1 MIEAI
6 SKRRSIRE
14 YIDEIISDEVLH
26 DILLSAFYAPSANG
40 LYPWELV
47 IIEQAETKEWLSK
60 VTPWSGPAKS
70 AAKIIAVIGREQDS
84 PQWIEDA
91 SLAAEHLWLSA
102 TEHGLGA
109 CWIQIRGNNNAEKE
123 IKEKLNV
130 PEDCRILCLITIGKS
145 AKTEDAHEES
155 AFDKSKIKYERY

>member
-6 SKRRSIRE
+6 AKRRSIRE
-14 YIDEIISDEVLH
+14 YLDETVSEDALH

-47 IIEQAETKEWLSK
+47 IIEQTETKDWLSK
-60 VTPWSGPAKS
+60 VTPWSGPAKTAS
-70 AAKIIAVIGREQDS
+70 AVIAVIGREQDS

-91 SLAAEHLWLSA
+91 SIAAEHLWLAA
-102 TEHGLGA
+102 TDHGLGV
-109 CWIQIRGNNNAEKE
+109 CWLQIRGNNNAEKE

-130 PEDCRILCLITIGKS
+130 PEGCRVLCLLTIGKPT
-145 AKTEDAHEES
+145 KTEAAHEES